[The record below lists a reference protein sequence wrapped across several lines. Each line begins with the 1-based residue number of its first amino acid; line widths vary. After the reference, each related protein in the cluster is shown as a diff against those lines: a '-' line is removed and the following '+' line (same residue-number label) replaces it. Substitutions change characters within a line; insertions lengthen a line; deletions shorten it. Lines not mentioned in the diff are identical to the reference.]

1 MVAPGSHA
9 FWYFTVLAVCAAL
22 SETEYCCAPGGL
34 CLFQSL
40 WSFSPGDDCSV
51 FSHEL
56 PSYIKDNFESARV
69 TEANWETIQGGA
81 IGSGCGQLAPYA
93 HGDSLYFN
101 GCQIRQA
108 ATKPLDLTR
117 ARWANPCAMF
127 KTQKWSQVGPDH
139 EFHTTMSTNTRNL
152 NIKGPLC
159 VLTAQND
166 GCVNLS

>member
-1 MVAPGSHA
+1 M
-9 FWYFTVLAVCAAL
+9 
-22 SETEYCCAPGGL
+22 EYCLTLGGL
-34 CLFQSL
+34 CLSQL
-40 WSFSPGDDCSV
+40 IVVPVNYYFSPGDDCSV

-69 TEANWETIQGGA
+69 TEANWETIQGGV

-117 ARWANPCAMF
+117 AR
-127 KTQKWSQVGPDH
+127 
-139 EFHTTMSTNTRNL
+139 
-152 NIKGPLC
+152 
-159 VLTAQND
+159 
-166 GCVNLS
+166 

>member
-1 MVAPGSHA
+1 MWASVSAWCFATG
-9 FWYFTVLAVCAAL
+9 AAQPWPKSNRDTHSSPVSL
-22 SETEYCCAPGGL
+22 SVPAESDACDC
-34 CLFQSL
+34 SL
-40 WSFSPGDDCSV
+40 PLGDDCSV
-51 FSHEL
+51 FSHDL

-117 ARWANPCAMF
+117 AR
-127 KTQKWSQVGPDH
+127 
-139 EFHTTMSTNTRNL
+139 
-152 NIKGPLC
+152 
-159 VLTAQND
+159 
-166 GCVNLS
+166 